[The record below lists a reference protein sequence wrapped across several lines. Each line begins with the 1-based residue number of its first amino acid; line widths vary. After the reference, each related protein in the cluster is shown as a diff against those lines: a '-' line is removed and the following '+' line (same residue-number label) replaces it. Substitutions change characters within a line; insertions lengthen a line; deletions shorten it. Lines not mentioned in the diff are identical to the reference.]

1 MTVIPSSLR
10 VAALLVAFLG
20 LAACQS
26 SEERAEAFYQSG
38 LALME
43 EGDLDRAAIE
53 FLNVFNHNGFHKD
66 ARRQLADLRVMQGD
80 IPKAY
85 GQYLR
90 LIEQYPDTGDVRAIL
105 AELAL
110 QNGNWEEARRHGEAA
125 IELVPDDPK
134 AQSVARALAYRAAIE
149 AEDEAAQAEAA
160 AQAREVLEADETNDI
175 ARRVVVDHLLRSD
188 TPFDAMAFIDEG
200 LALDPESRDYN
211 TLRLQLLVQ
220 VENIAAIGT
229 QLQRMVEFYPE
240 DEDLTRSLIG
250 WYLSQGDLAG
260 AENFLRQLAGAPTDA
275 PEGHIAVVQLLE
287 ATQGA
292 EAAKA
297 ELDRLAAANEGT
309 ENGDLYTT
317 LSAVISFE
325 AGEQD
330 EAIATIE
337 GVLDGAEPGEQTSR
351 IRNILARLLIATDN
365 QVGARA
371 QVEQIL
377 SSDASNVDALLLR
390 AGWAIDGDR
399 PGDALVDLRTALG
412 QDPRNAEILTLMA
425 QAHERDGSTAL
436 AGERLSQA
444 VSVSGSGLQES
455 IRYAAFLEREG
466 RLAAAETVLNDAR
479 TANPGQPE
487 LLARLANLM
496 LQQGRWTQAQAI
508 AEELRAIDTP
518 EAQGAATSL
527 QAALLLG
534 QNQIEQSIDFLKDQV
549 AGGDADTAAIAQIL
563 QIQVQAGEL
572 EAARAYLDEVLAD
585 RADDPALRMMDAGLA
600 AVSGDLARSEE
611 VYRALIEDFPQ
622 AENPVLQLYNLLR
635 ATDRADEATALVET
649 AIEAQPGALN
659 LLWIRASELEFAGDI
674 EGSIAIYEDMYEVAP
689 GSITIAN
696 NLASLIATHRDDPE
710 SLERAA
716 AIARR
721 LRDAE
726 VPPFQDTYGWIAYR
740 QGNYEEARTY
750 LEPAAEGLPDDPLVQ
765 YHLGMTYAALEM
777 PEEARAQLTRALDL
791 AGDSDLPQFQTARET
806 LEGLGE

>member
-1 MTVIPSSLR
+1 M
-10 VAALLVAFLG
+10 
-20 LAACQS
+20 
-26 SEERAEAFYQSG
+26 
-38 LALME
+38 
-43 EGDLDRAAIE
+43 
-53 FLNVFNHNGFHKD
+53 
-66 ARRQLADLRVMQGD
+66 
-80 IPKAY
+80 
-85 GQYLR
+85 
-90 LIEQYPDTGDVRAIL
+90 
-105 AELAL
+105 
-110 QNGNWEEARRHGEAA
+110 
-125 IELVPDDPK
+125 PK

-377 SSDASNVDALLLR
+377 TADPSNVDALLLR

-425 QAHERDGSTAL
+425 QAHERDGSAAL
-436 AGERLSQA
+436 AGERLAQA
-444 VSVSGSGLQES
+444 VSVSGSGVQES
-455 IRYAAFLEREG
+455 IRYAAFLERDN
-466 RLAAAETVLNDAR
+466 RLAAAETVLSDAR

-487 LLARLANLM
+487 LLARLGSLM
-496 LQQGRWTQAQAI
+496 LKQGRWTQAQGI

-518 EAQGAATSL
+518 EAQTAATSL

-534 QNQIEQSIDFLKDQV
+534 QNQVEQSVDFLKDQV
-549 AGGDADTAAIAQIL
+549 ASGDADLAAIAQIL

-572 EAARAYLDEVLAD
+572 EAARGYLDEVLAERD
-585 RADDPALRMMDAGLA
+585 DDPALRMMDAGLA
-600 AVSGDLARSEE
+600 AVSGDLDRAET

-622 AENPVLQLYNLLR
+622 AENPVLQLYNILR
-635 ATDRADEATALVET
+635 ATDRADEASALITT
-649 AIEAQPGALN
+649 AIEAQPGGLN

-689 GSITIAN
+689 QSVTVAN
-696 NLASLIATHRDDPE
+696 NLASLIATHRDDAE
-710 SLERAA
+710 SLDRAA

-721 LRDAE
+721 LRDVE

-740 QGNYEEARTY
+740 QGNYEEARAY

-765 YHLGMTYAALEM
+765 YHLGMTYVALEM
-777 PEEARAQLTRALDL
+777 PDEARAQLTRALDL
-791 AGDSDLPQFQTARET
+791 AGDSPLPQFQTARDT
-806 LEGLGE
+806 LAGLGE